1 VVQRV
6 NNYAHR
12 AEDVSTNE
20 LRCDHKSG
28 HYQGLSSC
36 GWNHVCTI
44 KKLDRVP
51 HGEAVRKGK
60 AVVVEGVYVLND
72 ICEGK
77 PSAVLLGVEEPGTCL
92 DVEVHDQVKDH
103 LEELERELNTL
114 DCINEGNNSREPD
127 DSK

>member
-1 VVQRV
+1 M

-36 GWNHVCTI
+36 GRNHVCTI

-51 HGEAVRKGK
+51 HGEAVREGK

-77 PSAVLLGVEEPGTCL
+77 PSAVLLGIEEPGAGL
-92 DVEVHDQVKDH
+92 DVEVHDEVEDEF
-103 LEELERELNTL
+103 EEFERELYTL
-114 DCINEGNNSREPD
+114 DCTHE
-127 DSK
+127 